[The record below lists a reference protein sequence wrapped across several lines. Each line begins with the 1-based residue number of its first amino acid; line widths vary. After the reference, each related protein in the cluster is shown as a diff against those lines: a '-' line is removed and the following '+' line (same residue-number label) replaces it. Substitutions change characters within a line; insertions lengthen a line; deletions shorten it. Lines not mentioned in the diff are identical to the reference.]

1 MSFESLKKTRIHS
14 EPLYYLHYMCLNQRW
29 FYCFHIAIL
38 RHGTS
43 NFDFNFESAK
53 KNKNKKSAV
62 KVNRILLDLGWLTR
76 WSIVGIGSTSLDFEA
91 TFSLWFVRSYGIW
104 GCLSMSHFFF
114 DSVPTSVLES
124 FTKVKCICFLAYVIV
139 VVGNN
144 IGPVK
149 CLCRFTIL
157 NQSRMF
163 VQGTRAPELFTV
175 QTFEKDWRRELLQ
188 LAMRSRT
195 RWTHT
200 WFIFAQFNNSHESHE
215 DEM

>member
-1 MSFESLKKTRIHS
+1 
-14 EPLYYLHYMCLNQRW
+14 MCLNQRW
-29 FYCFHIAIL
+29 CYCFHITIL

-104 GCLSMSHFFF
+104 GCLSMSHFVF
-114 DSVPTSVLES
+114 DSVLTSVLE
-124 FTKVKCICFLAYVIV
+124 CIHKS
-139 VVGNN
+139 N
-144 IGPVK
+144 IYLLSCIRLLLLK
-149 CLCRFTIL
+149 TIL
-157 NQSRMF
+157 DQWNVCVVSQFWIRARCLF
-163 VQGTRAPELFTV
+163 RAPELFTV
-175 QTFEKDWRRELLQ
+175 QSFEKDWRRELLQ

-195 RWTHT
+195 R
-200 WFIFAQFNNSHESHE
+200 
-215 DEM
+215 